1 VAQDGPFSRPARATL
16 KTYSHLAA
24 ARRRPSDYEIGTS
37 NLLYHPTRGF
47 ELELPFVAWYE
58 RYQRG
63 TALTCADWESFRDP
77 RETTYE
83 RYTAMQA
90 AREDYL
96 DGIACFVEHTDH
108 DQRTPSAWIET
119 TASVIGALRFPC
131 HGFQMIACY
140 LGELAPTSRIAV
152 AAMFQAADEIRRV
165 HWFAR
170 RLCVLRRAR
179 PEIADDGRLAWQNAV
194 AWQPLRR
201 AVELLL
207 VTYDWG
213 EALVALNV
221 CVKPVVDELFM
232 KVLADI
238 AANDQAD
245 VPLAQALD
253 SFYQDCEWQRAWTTR
268 LITTGLAQ
276 NPALAG
282 ELSRWVGTWSSIAY
296 DAIDGFAPLFASEF
310 ADKRARIVTRHR
322 ALLADIGV
330 TREVGHG

>member
-1 VAQDGPFSRPARATL
+1 MERGGSFSRPARASL

-37 NLLYHPTRGF
+37 SLLYHPSRGF
-47 ELELPFVAWYE
+47 ELELPFVAWYD

-63 TALTCADWESFRDP
+63 TALTCPDWESFRDP
-77 RETTYE
+77 RETTYA

-96 DGIACFVEHTDH
+96 DGISRFVEHTDH
-108 DQRTPSAWIET
+108 DQRAPSAAIDAI
-119 TASVIGALRFPC
+119 ASVIGALRFPC

-140 LGELAPTSRIAV
+140 LGQLAPTSRIAI

-170 RLCVLRRAR
+170 RLCELRRAR
-179 PEIADDGRLAWQNAV
+179 PEIEDDGRRAWQHDV

-213 EALVALNV
+213 EALVALNA

-232 KVLADI
+232 KVFAEDRS
-238 AANDQAD
+238 D

-253 SFYQDCEWQRAWTTR
+253 SFYEDCEWQRAWTAR
-268 LITTGLAQ
+268 LITMAVAQ
-276 NPALAG
+276 NPASAG
-282 ELSRWVGTWSSIAY
+282 ELARWVEHWSSIAY
-296 DAIDGFAPLFASEF
+296 DVIDGLAPLFAPDF
-310 ADKRARIVTRHR
+310 AAKRARIVARHR
-322 ALLADIGV
+322 ALLAEIGV
-330 TREVGHG
+330 AREPDHG